1 MLNRVAMLNRLLIIL
16 ICISMVG
23 VTVLP
28 ASMLPCCCKFK
39 GAKMR
44 AEDASNCC
52 ASCKAGRPVVRQT
65 AREKAC
71 CSARQ
76 LAEAPAQTTCCSQQV
91 NVQVPC
97 GKCRCM
103 EQMQVVALSGY
114 MGGEV
119 NLRTSAVSAATLTAA
134 ILLPVDHG
142 IASVLPDGYSPKN
155 VVLLKTCT
163 LLI

>member
-1 MLNRVAMLNRLLIIL
+1 VQKRVAMLNRSLIIL

-44 AEDASNCC
+44 AEDAPGCC
-52 ASCKAGRPVVRQT
+52 ALRKAGPPVLKQT
-65 AREKAC
+65 ARERSC

-76 LAEAPAQTTCCSQQV
+76 LSEAPAQATCCSQQV
-91 NVQVPC
+91 SVKVPC
-97 GKCRCM
+97 GKCRCL
-103 EQMQVVALSGY
+103 EHMQVVALSGY

-119 NLRTSAVSAATLTAA
+119 NLRTSAVHTATLPPST
-134 ILLPVDHG
+134 LVSVDRR
-142 IASVLPDGYSPKN
+142 IASVIPDDYSPKN